1 MRRGDIWLFDLDPV
15 RDGEANK
22 ARPAIAV
29 SNDGANQAANRRG
42 SGAVTVVPL
51 TTNTST
57 VYPFQVLLEP
67 VDTGLRTASKA
78 QAEQVRSVAVT
89 RATRHVGVVRAS
101 DMAHLDRALR
111 LHLGL

>member
-15 RDGEANK
+15 RGAEDNK
-22 ARPAIAV
+22 VRPAIIM
-29 SNDGANQAANRRG
+29 SNDGANQAAARRG
-42 SGAVTVVPL
+42 SGVVTIVPL

-57 VYPFQVLLEP
+57 VYSFQVLLAP
-67 VDTGLRTASKA
+67 QATGLTRESKA

-101 DMAHLDRALR
+101 DMAHVDRALR

>member
-15 RDGEANK
+15 RGAEDNK
-22 ARPAIAV
+22 VRPAIIV
-29 SNDGANQAANRRG
+29 SNDGANQAAARRG
-42 SGAVTVVPL
+42 SGVVTIVPL

-57 VYPFQVLLEP
+57 VYSFQVLLAP
-67 VDTGLRTASKA
+67 QATGLTRESKA

-89 RATRHVGVVRAS
+89 RATRHVGVVWAS
-101 DMAHLDRALR
+101 VMAPIDRALR